1 MQNLFPNAQKKEKVQ
16 GEMGEGGGLRKFKE
30 VGRRESRGAVSVLGL
45 LNNYLEILPFVHAKT
60 LEVDM

>member
-1 MQNLFPNAQKKEKVQ
+1 M
-16 GEMGEGGGLRKFKE
+16 LRKRKRCRERWAGWVRKLKE

-45 LNNYLEILPFVHAKT
+45 LNDYLKILPFVHAKT

>member
-1 MQNLFPNAQKKEKVQ
+1 MLRKRKRSRERW
-16 GEMGEGGGLRKFKE
+16 ERWERGGGLRKLKE